1 MFGRGKRWG
10 IRCHRM
16 IQAWVWGDVPTGFKK
31 FSPNRRRMVL
41 VREGLERSLAAEK
54 FFTQREG
61 EKGASPFHG
70 RGRLRFFHLDNGETA
85 LVRTY
90 RHGGLLRHVTGDCFF
105 TWPPRPFREL
115 AITAEVSRR
124 GVPTLEILAAW
135 VERLNGPFYRGW
147 LMTRELKGADDLW
160 VALQSEYYA
169 ENDRGPLL
177 QAVARGIRRMHDQG
191 IYHGDLNLKNIMV
204 RREGGRVVSYIID
217 FDKAELFSRE
227 VPVGKAERN
236 LRRLL
241 RSVCKLDP
249 DRRHLSPEAWDLFL
263 GFYREANAG

>member
-1 MFGRGKRWG
+1 
-10 IRCHRM
+10 M
-16 IQAWVWGDVPTGFKK
+16 IQAWVWGDVPTGFKR
-31 FSPNRRRMVL
+31 FSPNRRQVVL
-41 VREGLERSLAAEK
+41 VREGLERSLDPEK
-54 FFTQREG
+54 FFTQREK

-70 RGRLRFFHLDNGETA
+70 RGKLRFFDLDNRETA

-90 RHGGLLRHVTGDCFF
+90 RHGGMFRHVTGDFFF

-124 GVPTLEILAAW
+124 GVPTLEILGAW
-135 VERLNGPFYRGW
+135 VERVRGPFYRGW
-147 LMTRELKGADDLW
+147 LVTRELEGAHDLW
-160 VALQSEYYA
+160 VALQSECYA
-169 ENDRGPLL
+169 ENNRGPLL
-177 QAVARGIRRMHDQG
+177 RAVARGVRRMHDQG

-204 RREGGRVVSYIID
+204 RREGSQIISYIID
-217 FDKAELFSRE
+217 FDKAKLFSRK
-227 VPVGKAERN
+227 VPAGRAERN